1 MDGARG
7 EIRRR
12 VTIAE
17 FRHIRAAIQAYIRTT
32 PLIPSGLANVF
43 LKLETLQHT
52 HSFKVRGA
60 FAHVSQLAERSDKRI
75 ILTASAGNHGL
86 GLARAASTFDRSC
99 MVIVPRSAPKTKID
113 AIRAYGADL
122 RMEGSNYD
130 EAEESALRVARD
142 VNKYAF
148 VSPYNDPFV
157 ILGQGTLGFELLEQ
171 LPDVGAVVIPVGGGG
186 LAAGVAAVLKELRPV
201 IRIIGVQAET
211 SAAIYHSLKAGKMVK
226 VPDAPS
232 IADGIAGNIDLETI
246 TFPLIQKYL
255 DDVVLVS
262 EAEIV
267 GAMNHLLHH
276 EKLLVEGSAAAAY
289 AALEHGKVK
298 ADVPTVAIM
307 TGGNVD
313 LMLNFSSL
321 PL

>member
-1 MDGARG
+1 MDGVRS
-7 EIRRR
+7 ETRRI
-12 VTIAE
+12 VTIAD
-17 FRHIRAAIQAYIRTT
+17 FRHIRARIHAHIRTT
-32 PLIPSGLANVF
+32 PVIPCGLPNVF

-60 FAHVSQLAERSDKRI
+60 FAHISQLVETSDKRT
-75 ILTASAGNHGL
+75 ILTVSAGNHGL
-86 GLARAASTFDRSC
+86 GLAKAASTFDRSC

-122 RMEGSNYD
+122 RVEGSSYD
-130 EAEESALRVARD
+130 EAEELALGLAGD
-142 VNKYAF
+142 VKKYAF

-157 ILGQGTLGFELLEQ
+157 VLGQGTLGFELLEQ
-171 LPDVGAVVIPVGGGG
+171 FPDVGAVVIPVGGGG
-186 LAAGVAAVLKELRPV
+186 LAAGVAAVVKELRPA
-201 IRIIGVQAET
+201 IRTVGVQAEA

-226 VPDAPS
+226 VPDVPS
-232 IADGIAGNIDLETI
+232 IADGIAGNIDLDTI

-262 EAEIV
+262 EAEIM
-267 GAMNHLLHH
+267 GAMNRLLHH

-313 LMLNFSSL
+313 VMLNFSSL